1 MEIEKEGFLQKHDY
15 FYTFALFSILL
26 LGASLRLLLI
36 GKQSYWFDEI
46 YSIYVAQENLNQI
59 LLSHISLRSS
69 ALYYVLLHFW
79 VQIFGTSETSTRL
92 ISAIFGS
99 INVLLIFEV
108 GKELFL
114 KKIGIIAAFLNAI
127 SHFQIYISQ
136 EARCY
141 ALFELLTLL
150 SYIFFIK
157 YLKTKKP
164 INLILY
170 GFTNILLYNCHLFG
184 LFVIF
189 SQILFILLNWKNNK
203 EIRTYWIV
211 CTAIVLVIIMLRF
224 LPNIY
229 SYTIGNNNK
238 EPNWIPDPTFKDIV
252 NTFRHFIFPLRYY
265 VSMTAYYLTYA
276 IGITFFILGNLFFIF
291 LNRKKIPRLTGKI
304 NLINIPNLY
313 KNQFILVILWMIIP
327 ILAPFLL
334 SKIITPMYQD
344 KYSISASP
352 ALYLLFAYGISRFK
366 KVFPIYISIITLLII
381 ITPGLQYYYTHD
393 VKEQWRESAI
403 IVEKNSLT
411 KDIILFAH
419 DMDVMREKSFYWYYK
434 GKLQS
439 CKINDQVQNNFE
451 FINALD
457 GCVSGFNRF
466 WLVVRG
472 PELDESQF
480 KGILL
485 NPVDFHLLGEY
496 KLIGVSLYLIENTRP

>member
-1 MEIEKEGFLQKHDY
+1 
-15 FYTFALFSILL
+15 
-26 LGASLRLLLI
+26 
-36 GKQSYWFDEI
+36 
-46 YSIYVAQENLNQI
+46 
-59 LLSHISLRSS
+59 
-69 ALYYVLLHFW
+69 
-79 VQIFGTSETSTRL
+79 
-92 ISAIFGS
+92 
-99 INVLLIFEV
+99 
-108 GKELFL
+108 
-114 KKIGIIAAFLNAI
+114 
-127 SHFQIYISQ
+127 
-136 EARCY
+136 
-141 ALFELLTLL
+141 
-150 SYIFFIK
+150 
-157 YLKTKKP
+157 
-164 INLILY
+164 
-170 GFTNILLYNCHLFG
+170 
-184 LFVIF
+184 
-189 SQILFILLNWKNNK
+189 
-203 EIRTYWIV
+203 
-211 CTAIVLVIIMLRF
+211 
-224 LPNIY
+224 
-229 SYTIGNNNK
+229 
-238 EPNWIPDPTFKDIV
+238 
-252 NTFRHFIFPLRYY
+252 
-265 VSMTAYYLTYA
+265 
-276 IGITFFILGNLFFIF
+276 
-291 LNRKKIPRLTGKI
+291 
-304 NLINIPNLY
+304 
-313 KNQFILVILWMIIP
+313 
-327 ILAPFLL
+327 
-334 SKIITPMYQD
+334 MYQD